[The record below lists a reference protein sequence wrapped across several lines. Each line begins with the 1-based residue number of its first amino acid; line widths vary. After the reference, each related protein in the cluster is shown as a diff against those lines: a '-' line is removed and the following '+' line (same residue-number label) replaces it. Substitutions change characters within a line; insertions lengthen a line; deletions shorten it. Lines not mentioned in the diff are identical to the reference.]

1 MINVSDYAFSK
12 LLFSANFSL
21 RVMTSSSLMKH
32 VVFTICCVSSIT
44 LVHSSTFLVK
54 WYFYDSWCCAV
65 SFMQSLCI
73 MVMIYTLHYSFLAR
87 GKHLHCI
94 RCRVHVAAQM
104 RRRKNAY
111 RTKNSVLLQ
120 RHLAELKRKA
130 GDNEQIPCSIYSFLN
145 GTCNPSEDKLPEG
158 KSSSSSLS
166 FEAYFLSSI
175 LAAV

>member
-1 MINVSDYAFSK
+1 
-12 LLFSANFSL
+12 
-21 RVMTSSSLMKH
+21 MTSSSLMKH
-32 VVFTICCVSSIT
+32 VVFFTICCVSSIT

-145 GTCNPSEDKLPEG
+145 GTCKPQWGQTSWG
-158 KSSSSSLS
+158 KVQFFKPL
-166 FEAYFLSSI
+166 FRSI
-175 LAAV
+175 LPQFNARHCLDWFSPAWRVALLWE